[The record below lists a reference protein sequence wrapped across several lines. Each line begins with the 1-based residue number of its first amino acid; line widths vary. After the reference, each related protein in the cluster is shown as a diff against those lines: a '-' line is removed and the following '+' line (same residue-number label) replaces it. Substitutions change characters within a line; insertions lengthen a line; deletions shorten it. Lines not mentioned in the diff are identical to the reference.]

1 MGTSDETSEILLGYG
16 SKEATRQGYERWTHD
31 RALN

>member
-16 SKEATRQGYERWTHD
+16 SKEATRQGYENGHMTGH
-31 RALN
+31 